1 MPNAFWN
8 RSFATMARINTGRER
23 WLSRRWLWMMV
34 AFIAVGLMGAKGIPQ
49 GGPGQGLAGPEG
61 TYRTEAWHAFSF
73 LTDPAYSVGEK
84 IALIM
89 NVVVALAGL
98 AYAFS
103 LIRQVYGADTGT
115 ARMQEIARAVREGAD
130 AYLRKQFTVV
140 GILIV
145 IITAVLILIKWPW
158 ALPQGSMA
166 YDDEVQIAVGR
177 GIAFLIGS
185 IFSATVGF
193 VGMRLATA
201 GNLRVAAAA
210 KESFGKALQIGYR
223 TGTITGM
230 LTDGLGLLG
239 GSLIF
244 LYFGEKAY
252 EALLGFGFGGTL
264 LALFMRVGGG
274 IYTKAADV
282 GADLVGKIEANI
294 PEDDP
299 RNAATIAD
307 NVGDN
312 VGDCA
317 GMAADIFESYEVTIV
332 AAMILGYASF
342 GHKGVIF
349 PLLVR
354 SIGVIGSI
362 ISTYTVRA
370 GGTGDVKE
378 AMRAV
383 NRGFWLGSA
392 ISVGGFIA
400 LGLGYLWFDAPYIV
414 NQAVERG
421 LYKDHG
427 FQLALQQA
435 VKDSRAADPAH
446 WQGVPAMEIVDVGA
460 LQDRLAREKE
470 SENLTE
476 RERSL
481 QTGREIES
489 YRSIVAANWRHLP
502 EDVRNKLAGESVTV
516 YNRALDGKWQ
526 EERGEDGKAKQI
538 ALVNKEE
545 NGLAQHYVPVN
556 FGLDMRAAWTCLVG
570 IILAI
575 ALNFCT
581 EYWTSTEYEPVKSL
595 AKSCRTGH
603 ATNIIQGIAVGYEST
618 VWATIVIAG
627 AILASVLIYAS
638 THSPIFIAF
647 GVAMCG
653 IGMLTLTGNT
663 ISMDVFGPVAD
674 NANGIGEM
682 GYNKDT
688 NNRDLQ
694 PGEPG
699 YMAPEEYRRA
709 RQILADLDAVGNTTK
724 AITKGIAIG
733 SAVIAAVSLF
743 ASFVAVMVT
752 GTEEGINSL
761 STTDFNIEAAK
772 LTVAD
777 PYVFI
782 GLLLGGIV
790 PFLFSSMTIR
800 AVGRAA
806 YLIVQECRTQFRDQ
820 EIWAGTKKP
829 DYGRVVAI
837 CTGTAQKELVGPGL
851 LAIFAPLLVGFS
863 MGPYALGGYLAG
875 MILVGQLL
883 AVFMANS
890 GGAWDNAKKTIEDQ
904 PRTNLTGKGSEA
916 HKASVTGDTVGDP
929 LKDTAGP
936 AINPLIKV
944 MNMVSLL
951 ALPVVIQY
959 NLTRGRTNP
968 IIGAGVV
975 LVALVAVGW
984 AWWQSKR
991 ESREMQQMDQEF
1003 ERAAAAAAA
1012 PDQRT
1017 PVGVH

>member
-1 MPNAFWN
+1 M
-8 RSFATMARINTGRER
+8 SK
-23 WLSRRWLWMMV
+23 RWLWTML
-34 AFIAVGLMGAKGIPQ
+34 AFLIVGLMGGA
-49 GGPGQGLAGPEG
+49 PGTGQATATTALAHAWQPFQFLSDP
-61 TYRTEAWHAFSF
+61 TYSTYER
-73 LTDPAYSVGEK
+73 

-89 NVVVALAGL
+89 NVVIALAGL
-98 AYAFS
+98 GYA
-103 LIRQVYGADTGT
+103 LMLVKEVYGSDTGT
-115 ARMQEIARAVREGAD
+115 TAMQEITRAVREGAN
-130 AYLRKQFTVV
+130 AYLNRQFGTLVP
-140 GILIV
+140 LIV
-145 IITAVLILIKWPW
+145 ILTLVLIFTANSQTDAGWHVPI
-158 ALPQGSMA
+158 
-166 YDDEVQIAVGR
+166 GR
-177 GIAFLIGS
+177 GIAFLMGS
-185 IFSATVGF
+185 LSSFSVGYF
-193 VGMRLATA
+193 GMRLATT

-210 KESFGKALQIGYR
+210 RQSFGKALQVGYR

-244 LYFGEKAY
+244 LYFGERAY

-362 ISTYTVRA
+362 ISTYSVKA
-370 GGTGDVKE
+370 GDKGDVAQ
-378 AMRAV
+378 AMKAV
-383 NRGFWLGSA
+383 NRGFVLGSI
-392 ISVGGFIA
+392 ISIVGFLILGFFYFRFTTDYPGWDRIKDYIPA
-400 LGLGYLWFDAPYIV
+400 WATLGF
-414 NQAVERG
+414 N
-421 LYKDHG
+421 
-427 FQLALQQA
+427 
-435 VKDSRAADPAH
+435 DPAT
-446 WQGVPAMEIVDVGA
+446 GV
-460 LQDRLAREKE
+460 
-470 SENLTE
+470 
-476 RERSL
+476 
-481 QTGREIES
+481 
-489 YRSIVAANWRHLP
+489 
-502 EDVRNKLAGESVTV
+502 
-516 YNRALDGKWQ
+516 
-526 EERGEDGKAKQI
+526 
-538 ALVNKEE
+538 
-545 NGLAQHYVPVN
+545 
-556 FGLDMRAAWTCLVG
+556 LDMRPALTCLIG
-570 IILAI
+570 IVLAV
-575 ALNFCT
+575 ALNKCT
-581 EYWTSTEYEPVKSL
+581 EYWTGTEFEPVKSL

-618 VWATIVIAG
+618 VWAVLIIAV
-627 AILASVLIYAS
+627 AIICSVLIYAG
-638 THSPIFIAF
+638 TTPLFVAF

-653 IGMLTLTGNT
+653 IGLLTLTGNT
-663 ISMDVFGPVAD
+663 ISIAVIGPVAD
-674 NANGIGEM
+674 HAHGIAEM

-688 NNRDLQ
+688 NNRELQ
-694 PGEPG
+694 PGDPG
-699 YMAPEEYRRA
+699 YMNPEEYKRS

-743 ASFVAVMVT
+743 ASFIAVLATGSEERIGDLTVT
-752 GTEEGINSL
+752 QFFTQ
-761 STTDFNIEAAK
+761 AAK

-777 PYVFI
+777 PDVFV
-782 GLLLGGIV
+782 GLLIGGAV

-806 YLIVQECRTQFRDQ
+806 YLIVQECRVEVRDKD
-820 EIWAGTKKP
+820 IRVGIKKP
-829 DYGRVVAI
+829 NYGRVVDI
-837 CTGTAQKELVGPGL
+837 CTSTAQKELVGPGL
-851 LAIFAPLLVGFS
+851 LAIFTPVLVGFL
-863 MGPYALGGYLAG
+863 MGPYALGGFLAG
-875 MILVGQLL
+875 MILSGQLL

-904 PRTNLTGKGSEA
+904 PRTRLTGKGSET

-951 ALPVVIQY
+951 SLTLVMQY
-959 NLTRGRTNP
+959 NLTNGTKNRAL
-968 IIGAGVV
+968 GALIV
-975 LVALVAVGW
+975 LIALAAVCW
-984 AWWQSKR
+984 SWWQSKH
-991 ESREMQQMDQEF
+991 ESNEMKKMDDEF
-1003 ERAAAAAAA
+1003 TQAAAAEMEE
-1012 PDQRT
+1012 
-1017 PVGVH
+1017 PVGAAH